1 MSSLKRSLIQ
11 LHIFVF
17 LAGLTAPIGNLIQ
30 LNGLV
35 LVFYR
40 MFLTVLALL
49 PVYLMQQQLSQVTF
63 KDKIKLMSIG
73 VLIAIH
79 WVCFYGSIKLA
90 NVSVALV
97 CISSVGIF
105 TAVLEPFFFKTKLI
119 WNDILIGLLSLVGI
133 LCIFQFDIQFR
144 TGILVGLVSAL
155 FASIF
160 TIINKRLTVQ
170 YTTQTIQTFEMLG
183 GFGFLAIVVLC
194 INAYQHNAFVI
205 PKQLDWFWLI
215 ILSLV
220 CTVLANYL
228 MLNALKRIS
237 AFTLNV
243 SLNLEPV
250 YGIIIAI
257 VLFQEHK
264 QMGKGFYIGMVLI
277 AISVMLQMFRVLRQ
291 QKFNKKPFLS

>member
-1 MSSLKRSLIQ
+1 MSSFKRSLIQ
-11 LHIFVF
+11 LHLFVF

-30 LNGLV
+30 LNGLY

-40 MFLTVLALL
+40 MLLTVIALF
-49 PVYLMQQQLSQVTF
+49 PIYFFCQQPNKVSSKEKV
-63 KDKIKLMSIG
+63 KLMLIG

-105 TAVLEPFFFKTKLI
+105 TAVLEPFFFKTKLV
-119 WNDILIGLLSLVGI
+119 WNDILIGFLSLIGI

-183 GFGFLAIVVLC
+183 GFGFLTIVILC
-194 INAYQHNAFVI
+194 INAYQQHTFLI
-205 PKQLDWFWLI
+205 PTQRDWFWLI

-257 VLFQEHK
+257 ILFQEHK
-264 QMGKGFYIGMVLI
+264 QMGMGFYIGMALI

-291 QKFNKKPFLS
+291 QKSK

>member
-1 MSSLKRSLIQ
+1 
-11 LHIFVF
+11 
-17 LAGLTAPIGNLIQ
+17 
-30 LNGLV
+30 
-35 LVFYR
+35 
-40 MFLTVLALL
+40 
-49 PVYLMQQQLSQVTF
+49 
-63 KDKIKLMSIG
+63 
-73 VLIAIH
+73 
-79 WVCFYGSIKLA
+79 LA

-105 TAVLEPFFFKTKLI
+105 TAVLEPYFFKTKFI
-119 WNDILIGLLSLVGI
+119 WNDILVGLLSLIGI

-170 YTTQTIQTFEMLG
+170 YSTQTIQTFEMLG
-183 GFGFLAIVVLC
+183 GFSFLAIVILC
-194 INAYQHNAFVI
+194 INSYQHNAFVI
-205 PKQLDWFWLI
+205 PTQQDWFWLI

-257 VLFQEHK
+257 VFFQEHK
-264 QMGKGFYIGMVLI
+264 QMGKVFYIGMSLI
-277 AISVMLQMFRVLRQ
+277 AISVMLQMVRVLRQ
-291 QKFNKKPFLS
+291 QKSK

>member
-1 MSSLKRSLIQ
+1 VSSFKRSLIQ
-11 LHIFVF
+11 LHVFVF

-30 LNGLV
+30 LNGLY

-40 MFLTVLALL
+40 MLLTVLALF
-49 PVYLMQQQLSQVTF
+49 PIYLIHQQPTKVSF
-63 KDKIKLMSIG
+63 KEKGRLIMIG

-105 TAVLEPFFFKTKLI
+105 TAVLEPLFFKSKFI
-119 WNDILIGLLSLVGI
+119 WNDIFVGLLSLIGI

-160 TIINKRLTVQ
+160 TIFNKRLTAQ
-170 YTTQTIQTFEMLG
+170 YTTQTIQTFEMFG
-183 GFGFLAIVVLC
+183 GFGFLTIVILC
-194 INAYQHNAFVI
+194 INAYQHHTFVF
-205 PKQLDWFWLI
+205 PTQRDWFWLV

-250 YGIIIAI
+250 YGILIAI

-264 QMGKGFYIGMVLI
+264 QMGMGFYIGMSLI
-277 AISVMLQMFRVLRQ
+277 ATSVMLQMMRVMRQ
-291 QKFNKKPFLS
+291 QKTK

>member
-1 MSSLKRSLIQ
+1 MSSFKRSLIQ
-11 LHIFVF
+11 LHVFVF

-30 LNGLV
+30 LNGLI

-40 MFLTVLALL
+40 MLLTVLALI
-49 PVYLMQQQLSQVTF
+49 PIYLMHQQASQISL
-63 KDKIKLMSIG
+63 KDKVKLMFIG

-90 NVSVALV
+90 NVSIALV

-105 TAVLEPFFFKTKLI
+105 TAMLEPLIFKSKFI
-119 WNDILIGLLSLVGI
+119 WNDILIGLLSLIGI
-133 LCIFQFDIQFR
+133 LFIFQFDIHFR

-183 GFGFLAIVVLC
+183 GFGFLAIVILS

-205 PKQLDWFWLI
+205 PTQRDWFWLI
-215 ILSLV
+215 ILALV
-220 CTVLANYL
+220 CTVLANHL

-243 SLNLEPV
+243 TLNLEPV

-257 VLFQEHK
+257 LLFQEHK
-264 QMGKGFYIGMVLI
+264 QMGKGFYIGIVLI

-291 QKFNKKPFLS
+291 QKSNK

>member
-1 MSSLKRSLIQ
+1 MSSFKRSLIQ
-11 LHIFVF
+11 LHLFVF

-30 LNGLV
+30 LNGLY

-40 MFLTVLALL
+40 MLLTLIALS
-49 PVYLMQQQLSQVTF
+49 PIYMFYQQPIKVSL
-63 KDKIKLMSIG
+63 KEKGKLMLIG

-119 WNDILIGLLSLVGI
+119 WNDILIGLLSLIGI

-144 TGILVGLVSAL
+144 TGILVGLVSAF

-183 GFGFLAIVVLC
+183 GFGFLAIVILC
-194 INAYQHNAFVI
+194 INAYQQNAFVI
-205 PKQLDWFWLI
+205 PTQRDWFWLI

-250 YGIIIAI
+250 YGILIAI

-291 QKFNKKPFLS
+291 QKSK

>member
-1 MSSLKRSLIQ
+1 VSSFKRSLLQ
-11 LHIFVF
+11 LHLFVF

-30 LNGLV
+30 LNGLY

-40 MFLTVLALL
+40 MLLTVIALF
-49 PVYLMQQQLSQVTF
+49 PIYIFHEQTNKVSF
-63 KDKIKLMSIG
+63 KDKGKLMLIG

-90 NVSVALV
+90 NVSIALV

-105 TAVLEPFFFKTKLI
+105 TAILEPFIFKTKFI
-119 WNDILIGLLSLVGI
+119 WNDIFIGLLSLIGI
-133 LCIFQFDIQFR
+133 LCIFQFDIHFR

-160 TIINKRLTVQ
+160 TIFNKRLTAQ
-170 YTTQTIQTFEMLG
+170 YTTQTIQTFEMFG
-183 GFGFLAIVVLC
+183 GFGFLAMVILGINRFQQHTFVLPTL
-194 INAYQHNAFVI
+194 H
-205 PKQLDWFWLI
+205 DWFWLI

-228 MLNALKRIS
+228 MLNALKKIS

-257 VLFQEHK
+257 LLFQEHK
-264 QMGKGFYIGMVLI
+264 QMGKGFYLGMVLI
-277 AISVMLQMFRVLRQ
+277 AISVLLQMIRVMRQ
-291 QKFNKKPFLS
+291 QKSH

>member
-1 MSSLKRSLIQ
+1 MSSFKRSLIQ
-11 LHIFVF
+11 LHLFVF

-30 LNGLV
+30 LNGLY

-40 MFLTVLALL
+40 MLLTVLALFPIYFL
-49 PVYLMQQQLSQVTF
+49 HQQSTKVPLN
-63 KDKIKLMSIG
+63 DKGKLMLIG

-105 TAVLEPFFFKTKLI
+105 TAVLEPYFFKTKFI
-119 WNDILIGLLSLVGI
+119 WNDILVGLLSLIGI

-170 YTTQTIQTFEMLG
+170 YSTQTIQTFEMLG
-183 GFGFLAIVVLC
+183 GFSFLTIVILF
-194 INAYQHNAFVI
+194 INSYQHNAFVI
-205 PKQLDWFWLI
+205 PTQQDWFWLI

-257 VLFQEHK
+257 VFFQEHK
-264 QMGKGFYIGMVLI
+264 QMGKGFYIGMSLI
-277 AISVMLQMFRVLRQ
+277 AISVMLQMVRVLRQ
-291 QKFNKKPFLS
+291 QKSK

>member
-1 MSSLKRSLIQ
+1 MNSLKRSFIQ
-11 LHIFVF
+11 LHVFVF

-30 LNGLV
+30 LNGLY

-40 MFLTVLALL
+40 MLLTVLALI
-49 PVYLMQQQLSQVTF
+49 PVYVLHQRSNEVVF
-63 KDKIKLMSIG
+63 KDKVRLMLIG

-97 CISSVGIF
+97 CISCVGLF
-105 TAVLEPFFFKTKLI
+105 TAILEPFMFKTKFI
-119 WNDILIGLLSLVGI
+119 WNELLIGLLSLFGI

-144 TGILVGLVSAL
+144 TGILVGLVSSL

-160 TIINKRLTVQ
+160 TILNKRLTTQ

-183 GFGFLAIVVLC
+183 GLGFLAIVLLG
-194 INAYQHNAFVI
+194 IKNYQHSDFI
-205 PKQLDWFWLI
+205 LPTQSDWFWLI

-228 MLNALKRIS
+228 MLSALKKIS
-237 AFTLNV
+237 AFTMNV
-243 SLNLEPV
+243 TLNLEPV

-257 VLFQEHK
+257 ILFQEHK
-264 QMGKGFYIGMVLI
+264 QMGMGFYIGMSLI
-277 AISVMLQMFRVLRQ
+277 AISVLLQMLRVLRQ
-291 QKFNKKPFLS
+291 QKTK

>member
-1 MSSLKRSLIQ
+1 VSNFKRSLIQ
-11 LHIFVF
+11 LHVFVF

-30 LNGLV
+30 LNGLI

-40 MFLTVLALL
+40 MLLTVVALL
-49 PVYLMQQQLSQVTF
+49 PIYMIQQQPSPISF
-63 KDKIKLMSIG
+63 KDKGKLMLIG

-90 NVSVALV
+90 NVSIALV

-105 TAVLEPFFFKTKLI
+105 TAILEPLIFKSKFI
-119 WNDILIGLLSLVGI
+119 WNDILIGLLSLIGI
-133 LCIFQFDIQFR
+133 LFIFQFDIHFR

-183 GFGFLAIVVLC
+183 GFGFLAIVILC

-205 PKQLDWFWLI
+205 PTQRDWFWLI
-215 ILSLV
+215 ILALV
-220 CTVLANYL
+220 CTVLANHL

-243 SLNLEPV
+243 TLNLEPV

-257 VLFQEHK
+257 LLFQEHK
-264 QMGKGFYIGMVLI
+264 QMGKGFYIGIVLI

-291 QKFNKKPFLS
+291 QKSNK

>member
-1 MSSLKRSLIQ
+1 VSSLKRSLIQ

-30 LNGLV
+30 LNGLE

-40 MFLTVLALL
+40 MLLTVLALL
-49 PVYLMQQQLSQVTF
+49 PVYLMQQQLSQITF
-63 KDKIKLMSIG
+63 KDKVKLMLIG

-105 TAVLEPFFFKTKLI
+105 TAVLEPFFFKTKFI
-119 WNDILIGLLSLVGI
+119 WNDILVGLLSLIGI

-170 YTTQTIQTFEMLG
+170 YSTQTIQTFEMLG
-183 GFGFLAIVVLC
+183 GFSFLTIVILC
-194 INAYQHNAFVI
+194 INSYQHNAFVI
-205 PKQLDWFWLI
+205 PTQQDWFWLI

-257 VLFQEHK
+257 VFFQEHK
-264 QMGKGFYIGMVLI
+264 QMGKGFYLGMSLI
-277 AISVMLQMFRVLRQ
+277 AISVMLQMVRVLRQ
-291 QKFNKKPFLS
+291 QKSK

>member
-1 MSSLKRSLIQ
+1 MSNFKRSLIQ
-11 LHIFVF
+11 LHVFVF

-30 LNGLV
+30 LNGLI

-40 MFLTVLALL
+40 MLLTVVALL
-49 PVYLMQQQLSQVTF
+49 PIYMMQQQSSPISF
-63 KDKIKLMSIG
+63 KDKGKLMLIG
-73 VLIAIH
+73 ILIAIH

-90 NVSVALV
+90 NVSIALV

-105 TAVLEPFFFKTKLI
+105 TAILEPLIFKSKLI
-119 WNDILIGLLSLVGI
+119 WNDILIGLLSLIGI
-133 LCIFQFDIQFR
+133 LFIFQFDIHFR

-183 GFGFLAIVVLC
+183 GFGFLAIVILS

-205 PKQLDWFWLI
+205 PTQRDWFWLI
-215 ILSLV
+215 ILALV
-220 CTVLANYL
+220 CTVLANHL

-243 SLNLEPV
+243 TLNLEPV

-257 VLFQEHK
+257 LLFQEHK
-264 QMGKGFYIGMVLI
+264 QMGKGFYIGIVLI

-291 QKFNKKPFLS
+291 QKSNK

>member
-1 MSSLKRSLIQ
+1 VSSFKRSLIQ
-11 LHIFVF
+11 LHVFVF

-49 PVYLMQQQLSQVTF
+49 PVYLMQQQLSQVSF
-63 KDKIKLMSIG
+63 KDKVKLMLIG

-119 WNDILIGLLSLVGI
+119 WNDILIALLSLVGI

-183 GFGFLAIVVLC
+183 GFGFLSIVVLC

-205 PKQLDWFWLI
+205 PNQLDWFWLI

-257 VLFQEHK
+257 VLFKEHQ

-291 QKFNKKPFLS
+291 QKSK